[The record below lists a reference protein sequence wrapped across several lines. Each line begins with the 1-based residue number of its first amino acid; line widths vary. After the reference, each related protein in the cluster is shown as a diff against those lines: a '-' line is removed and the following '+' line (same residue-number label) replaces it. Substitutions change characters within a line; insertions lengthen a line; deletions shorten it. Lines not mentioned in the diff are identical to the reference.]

1 MRSSRSLPRKSSRR
15 NPAPCHSASRA
26 DSATCREWSMSSFV
40 WTFAMVPSNRT
51 RPRGR
56 AAADFVIKLTRCG
69 LLRSA
74 VTREGRAPAR
84 CARQLRG
91 YRTRTRGG
99 PMIGPKMQQALNRH
113 VQAETSSSYLYLA
126 MSAWAE
132 AKAWKGFARWLRV
145 QSDEEVLHA
154 RKTLD
159 FLLARGG
166 EARLGA
172 IDAPPASWASVNEVF
187 EKVLEHERNV
197 TALVNDLSALAH
209 EEKDRAA
216 EILLQW
222 FVSEQV
228 EEEARVVEIVDRLRM
243 VGDRPGAAIYLD
255 KEYGKRGRTAG

>member
-1 MRSSRSLPRKSSRR
+1 
-15 NPAPCHSASRA
+15 
-26 DSATCREWSMSSFV
+26 
-40 WTFAMVPSNRT
+40 
-51 RPRGR
+51 
-56 AAADFVIKLTRCG
+56 
-69 LLRSA
+69 
-74 VTREGRAPAR
+74 
-84 CARQLRG
+84 
-91 YRTRTRGG
+91 
-99 PMIGPKMQQALNRH
+99 MIGPKMQQALNRH

-187 EKVLEHERNV
+187 EKVLEHERKV
-197 TALVNDLSALAH
+197 IALVNDLSALAH

-216 EILLQW
+216 EIFLQW

-243 VGDRPGAAIYLD
+243 VGDRPGAALYLD